1 MTKEEL
7 MIRKCYFVIITCS
20 TAAHTLA
27 LLLKMSFSSPGQNRY
42 NN

>member
-1 MTKEEL
+1 
-7 MIRKCYFVIITCS
+7 MIRKCYFVTITCS
-20 TAAHTLA
+20 TTAHKLT